1 MSVFLPFTYKWSV
14 CRVGLRRTCIGPFLP
29 KMYVI
34 NVINNKMKDD
44 HMKGNAPTTHDTPN
58 IGEKIYSCNTCSKNL
73 IERKRLNMKTL
84 M

>member
-1 MSVFLPFTYKWSV
+1 MTSTLLTNIWFLSFMNSNM
-14 CRVGLRRTCIGPFLP
+14 IIQIFFLP